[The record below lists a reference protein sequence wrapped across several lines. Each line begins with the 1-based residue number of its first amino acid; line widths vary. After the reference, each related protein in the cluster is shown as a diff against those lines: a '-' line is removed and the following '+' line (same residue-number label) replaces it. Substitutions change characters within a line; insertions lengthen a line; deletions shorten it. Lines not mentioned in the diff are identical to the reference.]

1 MEFKNIQNQMETL
14 TKVVKDLNE
23 SNSELKQ
30 ELKLLR

>member
-1 MEFKNIQNQMETL
+1 MELKNIHNQIETL

-23 SNSELKQ
+23 SNFELKQ